1 MKGKDIRTVDAII
14 KEYGMSQ
21 GVSTPVGNQQ
31 SGQTAK
37 ASAAN
42 RTNTSAITKPSQSP
56 STQQKANIDAP
67 DPAEPKQPVVAKAKE
82 LEKDF
87 EFPDE
92 KGNVVKV
99 VSPVGQGKNKDA
111 VVVQNQKN
119 KEFYTLQPDDKISL
133 PQVSADELKEKIN
146 LDRIIKRKHKLKKK
160 IKHLLRAQKHV
171 QQGEPVFEIN
181 FNSKELAKGALN
193 AKIACGFEA
202 ETVWPNL
209 GEGADSEDTDWL
221 DDLYWN
227 RVSDL
232 IYDQE
237 GARSLERVEEAYRE
251 WLQEE
256 IVYDIESDVVL
267 ELVNDRKEDE
277 AYIDDFVSDKIDM
290 DEVEEYKA
298 EKLERLEIDDMQD
311 ELEEY
316 SDWDMDAWAREYVE
330 MEKDDEFV
338 EWLEEQIRDN
348 GEAWDDAWQRAQD
361 EYDMDDWVRR
371 EHGGSWYSLL
381 GDYDIYLY
389 NEDGEGGGVD
399 AVASMLE
406 DWASNNSRSNDVRAG
421 GYHSGQGVDN
431 TYWRVED
438 DSSIEGDGAKA
449 EIISPVYDSPAEML
463 KEMKSLFEYM
473 DSNDAETNS
482 STGLHIT
489 MSFPDEGVEK
499 ANRLK
504 MAVLLGDKYVLKQ
517 FGREQN
523 SYTKSQQETLQ
534 KYVKNLQTN
543 IKDQKSLDALE
554 EILLGGIS
562 AGKFSSINFKDA
574 ENQAGN
580 NLIEFRVA
588 GGEDYHLMSDK
599 VMKAVIRYA
608 AVMQAGHDPEAYRK
622 DYIKALF
629 KMIAGKD
636 TVSGD
641 VVKRAQTMVDPE
653 SINDKVLAAF
663 QNVASEKHY
672 TDAIEALSNAYM
684 QLKDAQAK
692 RNSNPQQE
700 LQFEDEESD
709 WRRDMIVAQKYFV
722 RAFAML
728 ASDVASGANRAKPTA
743 AVIAS
748 LRQAL
753 KDFNMTPKILW
764 DELQQSEFY
773 TRFPGQVHD
782 KSEKFAS
789 AVNSLLKKQDAKAL
803 EPAFTVKFNPG
814 TQRMFMPGPIAD
826 AVNTA
831 SGNNIFGRDDD
842 AGQLPA
848 QFTPKMFKVIDDS
861 EYSNVREARWD
872 FETAL
877 EQHNQQLEIIQSFKD
892 SIKQNPEK
900 ADDYKEAMAHRL
912 ADVEKLKKQMEPSQ
926 KAMDAFKSKYG
937 FVPPSVRSRSKTTG
951 NEWKLVSIDDLSWL
965 SSNHNIKFTTTESKM
980 NTFEKF
986 TNLPLIKQLALLEN
1000 IDSNKLNEAWSK
1012 KKKVNEEWYDVYRD
1026 YKGMG
1031 YSDAAARAEANK
1043 AYPDEASGNQSYQS
1057 RPTQKPELQYYM
1069 FYDVPKDLEQDA
1081 VKYWGIKK
1089 LKSGKFAIPVYN
1101 TSGRNTSIKI
1111 QDANK
1116 EFGPGKKWAPKKT
1129 NETIEAEQ
1137 DMAALL
1143 TAYGTPKKKK
1153 KKKAKVKEG
1162 AVPNNDSDR
1171 KIKQLLNKP
1180 MLASDLRAQ
1189 MEAYFVIPDP
1199 SMIHAFRQARSA
1211 GGDQAD
1217 LRSIFKGFI
1226 SHKAHPALKKKV
1238 GIKESVLKE
1247 DDRDQERF
1255 NFIID
1260 KLKQHPEFIQRVY
1273 RFIKTDAKNSERVH
1287 PQDFLTPDRTAPEA
1301 DYNYKGVLPEFVK
1314 AIMNTDGDFDD
1325 IENFLATYG
1334 KVSYV
1339 NTKVLMAD
1347 GSSTWDQWLQGSEKV
1362 SVQFITE
1369 LYDNLFNVALNI
1381 EGSNR
1386 GPGEVGLALLAPNI
1400 TFASVGDLMIDGEEV
1415 EVKGEKSS
1423 GGGRLKN
1430 SNADYGQPNLDAVYD
1445 KFNITP
1451 EDRPQRL
1458 PSANAGSRPGTHFL
1472 DIATQLDQLAAGA
1485 GKAYINELF
1494 TATFKYGDKQMIN
1507 YIITN
1512 YAGMDRADASTL
1524 AQEISY
1530 SSYANILKGKG
1541 FSKFLFLKAP
1551 GKKSLAFDVDDYK
1564 NHLDKFKLGSLD
1576 WGDKMNGPAV
1586 QVSMR

>member
-1 MKGKDIRTVDAII
+1 MKATDLNTI
-14 KEYGMSQ
+14 KRLIAEYGMSSGASTPVSQQKSGETAKANKVQKQ
-21 GVSTPVGNQQ
+21 GSAVGKPSNSQLDKPAQSQMNKKSASPTLDPGTKTPVGNEPQEP
-31 SGQTAK
+31 TL
-37 ASAAN
+37 
-42 RTNTSAITKPSQSP
+42 SAIKDLEKGSAF
-56 STQQKANIDAP
+56 KDKDGNELEVVDAVGNQGNP
-67 DPAEPKQPVVAKAKE
+67 EVVVAKDKKGDFVTIDP
-82 LEKDF
+82 KDEVEVAVEENNKNF
-87 EFPDE
+87 TI
-92 KGNVVKV
+92 KKILKR
-99 VSPVGQGKNKDA
+99 KNK
-111 VVVQNQKN
+111 
-119 KEFYTLQPDDKISL
+119 LQ
-133 PQVSADELKEKIN
+133 Q
-146 LDRIIKRKHKLKKK
+146 K
-160 IKHLLRAQKHV
+160 IKKVLRAQKYKT
-171 QQGEPVFEIN
+171 QGEPVFEIN
-181 FNSKELAKGALN
+181 FNSKELAQGALN

-209 GEGADSEDTDWL
+209 GEGVDSEDTDWL

-237 GARSLERVEEAYRE
+237 GSRALERVEEAYRD

-256 IVYDIESDVVL
+256 IIPDIEGDVVL

-348 GEAWDDAWQRAQD
+348 GEAWDDAWERAQN

-389 NEDGEGGGVD
+389 NEEAGSGGVD
-399 AVASMLE
+399 EVASMLE
-406 DWASNNSRSNDVRAG
+406 DWASNNSRSNDVRPG

-431 TYWRVED
+431 TYWRVEE

-473 DSNDAETNS
+473 DNNDAETND
-482 STGLHIT
+482 STGLHVT
-489 MSFPDEGVEK
+489 MSFPTEDMDD
-499 ANRLK
+499 ANKLK

-517 FGREQN
+517 FGRERN

-562 AGKFSSINFKDA
+562 DGKFSSINFKDA
-574 ENQAGN
+574 RNEAGN

-588 GGEDYHLMSDK
+588 GGEDYHLMSNK

-663 QNVASEKHY
+663 QSIASEKHY

-700 LQFEDEESD
+700 LQFEDEGDEED

-764 DELQQSEFY
+764 DELQKSEFY

-803 EPAFTVKFNPG
+803 EPAFTVKFNPA

-831 SGNNIFGRDDD
+831 SGNNIFGRDGD

-861 EYSNVREARWD
+861 EYNNVREARWD
-872 FETAL
+872 YETAL

-892 SIKQNPEK
+892 SIKQNPER
-900 ADDYKEAMAHRL
+900 ADHYKEAMAHRL

-937 FVPPSVRSRSKTTG
+937 FVPPSVRSRSETTG

-965 SSNHNIKFTTTESKM
+965 SSNHNIKFTATESVFDRFDK
-980 NTFEKF
+980 
-986 TNLPLIKQLALLEN
+986 LPLAEQLN
-1000 IDSNKLNEAWSK
+1000 IIGKVDKRKLDEAWSK
-1012 KKKVNEEWYDVYRD
+1012 KKK
-1026 YKGMG
+1026 
-1031 YSDAAARAEANK
+1031 
-1043 AYPDEASGNQSYQS
+1043 
-1057 RPTQKPELQYYM
+1057 
-1069 FYDVPKDLEQDA
+1069 
-1081 VKYWGIKK
+1081 I
-1089 LKSGKFAIPVYN
+1089 I
-1101 TSGRNTSIKI
+1101 
-1111 QDANK
+1111 
-1116 EFGPGKKWAPKKT
+1116 
-1129 NETIEAEQ
+1129 ETIEADQ

-1153 KKKAKVKEG
+1153 KAKKVKEG
-1162 AVPNNDSDR
+1162 AVPDR
-1171 KIKQLLNKP
+1171 NIKRDYREIMSKPLLG
-1180 MLASDLRAQ
+1180 SDLQGQ
-1189 MEAYFVIPDP
+1189 MNAYFAVPNP
-1199 SMIHAFRQARSA
+1199 AMVKEFRRAIA
-1211 GGDQAD
+1211 EGGNTVD
-1217 LRSIFKGFI
+1217 LRVIFDSFA
-1226 SHKAHPALKKKV
+1226 KASLHPTAKKKA
-1238 GIKESVLKE
+1238 GIKESKLTESRGVTARQPGEQYVNVSDPADVLTLQSVDILPTEGVAYESSEEMLQAVAAAIPGGSQRIDDNMYNKSTQAAIIATVTDAEGTPQYWVRYIKSVPDAGVDGLWKTLKGYRYSKGAEKE
-1247 DDRDQERF
+1247 SVPLKPTDVLTANKFMGADELAKDIAGTINKKFADTQYEPLVAVMEEAVQKARNNDSSPVANSAQYMNVLVKYGGEYLGPLALIDGGSMEGDTPKMLQAYNLPSLKGSQVMFPEDVAYELVDSLIRTPDGQDIGISSKAHKGGGAASSLSGIVKQLTPEIEKKYPQGTKIIKIIGTESAIQGPLLAALEVGVLNQEDVRAVLNLNKSSQDINDIASKRVQELVKNQGVADANDPNYRIIWHTLTAVVNAIIPVINSNKEF
-1255 NFIID
+1255 IGAMKEALNNNNFLQLMTNGKKVGD
-1260 KLKQHPEFIQRVY
+1260 GVSLTYYTKYPAVFEGSPQLYNKSYYATGQKGRLGFKLK
-1273 RFIKTDAKNSERVH
+1273 K
-1287 PQDFLTPDRTAPEA
+1287 
-1301 DYNYKGVLPEFVK
+1301 
-1314 AIMNTDGDFDD
+1314 
-1325 IENFLATYG
+1325 
-1334 KVSYV
+1334 
-1339 NTKVLMAD
+1339 
-1347 GSSTWDQWLQGSEKV
+1347 
-1362 SVQFITE
+1362 
-1369 LYDNLFNVALNI
+1369 
-1381 EGSNR
+1381 
-1386 GPGEVGLALLAPNI
+1386 
-1400 TFASVGDLMIDGEEV
+1400 
-1415 EVKGEKSS
+1415 
-1423 GGGRLKN
+1423 
-1430 SNADYGQPNLDAVYD
+1430 
-1445 KFNITP
+1445 
-1451 EDRPQRL
+1451 
-1458 PSANAGSRPGTHFL
+1458 
-1472 DIATQLDQLAAGA
+1472 
-1485 GKAYINELF
+1485 
-1494 TATFKYGDKQMIN
+1494 
-1507 YIITN
+1507 
-1512 YAGMDRADASTL
+1512 
-1524 AQEISY
+1524 
-1530 SSYANILKGKG
+1530 
-1541 FSKFLFLKAP
+1541 
-1551 GKKSLAFDVDDYK
+1551 
-1564 NHLDKFKLGSLD
+1564 
-1576 WGDKMNGPAV
+1576 
-1586 QVSMR
+1586 